1 MFFERLSSSFMYSSN
16 RVYLILPRKAEPCPR
31 PFYAG
36 CLYHIRNGHF
46 LALVALHL
54 LINRLHKFLFRP
66 DLSDKGRLRLR
77 CHPHKFP
84 VKTLCPV
91 LCLTHL
97 CFSCRRV
104 SCSYSIYIH
113 FLNLLHYFCQ
123 PLCRSEPHLLPRN
136 KSEQFIVSMQIYL
149 LTSPPKF
156 HTGLHLL
163 SLICRGMPALSGA
176 TLATSLLR
184 RARNLF
190 PI

>member
-1 MFFERLSSSFMYSSN
+1 MKTGRGWSFPHPLVKLLYVFIKC
-16 RVYLILPRKAEPCPR
+16 VYFIFSRKAESRPCPL
-31 PFYAG
+31 YAG
-36 CLYHIRNGHF
+36 CLYHIGNGHF

-54 LINRLHKFLFRP
+54 LINRLHQFLFRP
-66 DLSDKGRLRLR
+66 DLSDKGRRRLR

-104 SCSYSIYIH
+104 SCCSYSVYIH

-123 PLCRSEPHLLPRN
+123 PLCRSEPLLLPCK

-163 SLICRGMPALSGA
+163 SLIC
-176 TLATSLLR
+176 
-184 RARNLF
+184 
-190 PI
+190 